1 MNVFDEGWQPVNV
14 DEGLEFPVEE
24 TSTLALVRDVDSK
37 VIALFPRGT
46 EQRYVTEISQKIPG
60 VSVWVVKIQATY
72 SVIGLG
78 KKLGER
84 KAKRREA

>member
-1 MNVFDEGWQPVNV
+1 MNTLDEGWASVKL

-24 TSTLALVRDVDSK
+24 ASTLALVRDSDSK

-46 EQRYVTEISQKIPG
+46 EQRTVSEVAAKIPG
-60 VSVWVVKIQATY
+60 VSVWIVKIKAKY
-72 SVIGLG
+72 EVIGLG

-84 KAKRREA
+84 KAK